1 MNTFLSADYWNERY
15 KKEETG
21 WDIGYVSTPLKTYID
36 QLTGKDIRILIP
48 GGGNSYE
55 AAYLLEKGF
64 SNITVIDIAPVVAE
78 RLNTQFRDYGNRIQV
93 ICGDFF
99 ALTGSYNLILEQT
112 FFCAIDPS
120 LREAYAEKMQ
130 QLLNPG
136 GKLVGLLFNRSFDNN
151 PPFGG
156 DEKEYSNL
164 FTPFFQI
171 QIMEPSYNS
180 IPQRAGSELFVI
192 LQKDKENV

>member
-1 MNTFLSADYWNERY
+1 MDKFLSADYWNERY

-21 WDIGYVSTPLKTYID
+21 WDIGFVSTPLKTYID
-36 QLTGKDIRILIP
+36 QLERRDISILIP

-55 AAYLLEKGF
+55 AAYLLENEF
-64 SNITVIDIAPVVAE
+64 TNITVVDFAAIVAE
-78 RLNTQFRDYGNRIQV
+78 RLKTQFKSYSDSIKI

-99 ALTGSYNLILEQT
+99 ALTGTYDLILEQT

-120 LREAYAEKMQ
+120 LRKAYAEKMQ

-136 GKLVGLLFNRSFDNN
+136 GKLVGLLFNRSFENS

-156 DEKEYSNL
+156 DEKEYRDL
-164 FTPFFQI
+164 FSTYFTI
-171 QIMEPSYNS
+171 SKMEPSYNS
-180 IPQRAGSELFVI
+180 IPQRSGSELFFI
-192 LQKDKENV
+192 LTPP

>member
-1 MNTFLSADYWNERY
+1 MDEFLSADYWNERY

-21 WDIGYVSTPLKTYID
+21 WDIGFVSTPLKTYID
-36 QLTGKDIRILIP
+36 QLERRDISILIP

-55 AAYLLEKGF
+55 AAYLLENGF
-64 SNITVIDIAPVVAE
+64 TNITVVDFAAIVAE
-78 RLNTQFRDYGNRIQV
+78 RLKTQFKSYGDSINI

-99 ALTGSYNLILEQT
+99 ALTGTYDLILEQT

-120 LREAYAEKMQ
+120 LRKAYAEKIQ

-136 GKLVGLLFNRSFDNN
+136 GKLVGLLFNRSFENS

-156 DEKEYSNL
+156 DEKEYRDL
-164 FTPFFQI
+164 FSPYFTI
-171 QIMEPSYNS
+171 SKMEPSYNS
-180 IPQRAGSELFVI
+180 IPQRSGSELFFI
-192 LQKDKENV
+192 LTPP

>member
-1 MNTFLSADYWNERY
+1 MDKFLSADYWNERY

-21 WDIGYVSTPLKTYID
+21 WDIGFVSTPLKTYID
-36 QLTGKDIRILIP
+36 QLTEKDIRILIP

-64 SNITVIDIAPVVAE
+64 SNITVIDIAPIVAE
-78 RLNTQFRDYGNRIQV
+78 KLSIQFSEYGNRIQV

-99 ALTGSYNLILEQT
+99 ALTGSYDLILEQT

-120 LREAYAEKMQ
+120 LRKAYAEQMQ
-130 QLLNPG
+130 QLLKPG
-136 GKLVGLLFNRSFDNN
+136 GKLVGLLFNRSFENS

-156 DEKEYSNL
+156 DEKEYRDL
-164 FTPFFQI
+164 FSAYFTI
-171 QIMEPSYNS
+171 SKMEPSYNS
-180 IPQRAGSELFVI
+180 IKQRSGSELFLI
-192 LQKDKENV
+192 LTPP